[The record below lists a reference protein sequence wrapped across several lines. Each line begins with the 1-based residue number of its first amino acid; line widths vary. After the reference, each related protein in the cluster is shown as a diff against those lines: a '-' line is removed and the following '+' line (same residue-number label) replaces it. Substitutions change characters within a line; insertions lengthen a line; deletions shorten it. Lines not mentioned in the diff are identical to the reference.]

1 MTEEASSEVHLV
13 LLAEGVRICDRCYF
27 LWELAVRIICHS
39 IM

>member
-1 MTEEASSEVHLV
+1 MTEEASSGVHLV
-13 LLAEGVRICDRCYF
+13 LLVEGVWVCECCYF